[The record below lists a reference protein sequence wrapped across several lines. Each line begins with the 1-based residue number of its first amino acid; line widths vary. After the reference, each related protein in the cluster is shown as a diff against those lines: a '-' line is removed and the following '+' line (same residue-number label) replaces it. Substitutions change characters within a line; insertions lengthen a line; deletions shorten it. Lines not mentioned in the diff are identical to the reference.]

1 MTNANST
8 ASTGNKKWNDENVA
22 RLQELTAGESPV
34 PGSVVESAAEAMGYT
49 VRSIA
54 SKLRQLGV
62 EVESMATAKVPAFSP
77 EQGTALRI
85 FLNANQGVYTY
96 KEVAEKFMDGAFNAK
111 QIQGKVLALELT
123 GQVKASE
130 KVEFARTYTPEEEAT
145 FVEMANAGSFI
156 EDIAAALGKE
166 VASVRGK
173 ALSLTRNGQIAKIP
187 SQKTSH
193 AKNDV
198 DAVDA
203 LGDIS
208 GLTVAEIA
216 KATDKTERGVKTLLT
231 RRGINVKDYKGADK
245 REKADKKVA
254 SATAAV

>member
-1 MTNANST
+1 MTNAT
-8 ASTGNKKWNDENVA
+8 ATTGSKKWNDEAVT
-22 RLQELTAGESPV
+22 RLYALVGDERPV
-34 PGSVVESAAEAMGYT
+34 PGAAVEAAAEALEVT
-49 VRSIA
+49 SRSVA

-96 KEVAEKFMDGAFNAK
+96 KEVAEKFMDGAFSAK
-111 QIQGKVLALELT
+111 QVQGKVLALELT
-123 GQVKASE
+123 GQVRASE
-130 KVEFARTYTPEEEAT
+130 KVEFARTYTPDEEAK
-145 FVEMANAGSFI
+145 FVDLAKSGAFI

-173 ALSLTRNGQIAKIP
+173 ALSLTRNGLIEKIP
-187 SQKTSH
+187 AQKESH

-198 DAVDA
+198 DPVEA

-254 SATAAV
+254 SAAAA